1 MKKIKTN
8 RSQFISVL
16 KIIKSENDIDDEPT
30 KRINNIINAFSNE
43 AELSENVLFEILLY
57 KRSRN
62 YKVHG
67 IIEDYINDVFYE
79 ECIENDLIWRLKN

>member
-8 RSQFISVL
+8 RSQFISAL

-30 KRINNIINAFSNE
+30 RWINNIINAFSNE
-43 AELSENVLFEILLY
+43 AELSKNVLFEILLY

-67 IIEDYINDVFYE
+67 IIEDYIMIYFMRNA
-79 ECIENDLIWRLKN
+79 

>member
-8 RSQFISVL
+8 RSQFISAL

-67 IIEDYINDVFYE
+67 IIEDYIMIYFMRNA
-79 ECIENDLIWRLKN
+79 